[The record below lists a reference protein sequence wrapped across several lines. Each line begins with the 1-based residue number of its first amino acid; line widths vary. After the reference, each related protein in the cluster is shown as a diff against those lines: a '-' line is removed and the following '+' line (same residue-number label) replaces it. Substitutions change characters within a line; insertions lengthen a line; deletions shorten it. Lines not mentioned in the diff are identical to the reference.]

1 MIQVSNLSK
10 SYGTGHT
17 SQLLLDN
24 VSFNINSGERIGLVG
39 RNGHGKTTLLRLI
52 SGEETPD
59 SGAITLPK
67 NYIIG
72 YLQQNIRFIRDTVLE
87 EACLGLRPEHK
98 NDFWRAEKMLSGL
111 GFSQDDMN
119 RNPSV
124 FSGGFQVRLNLA
136 KVLAGEPDLLLLDE
150 PTNYLDIVSIRWLS
164 RLLNSW
170 KNELLLVTHDR
181 SFMDSVTTH
190 TMGIH
195 RRKIKKIEGGTEK
208 LYNQIIQEEEVH
220 EKTRQN
226 DEKRR
231 KEIELFITRFRAKAR
246 LGGLVQSR
254 VKLLDKTRKLEKL
267 EKIKTLEFSFRE
279 EPYTGKWTVE
289 GNQVSFSYNDK
300 TPFLID
306 KFSIV
311 VGKNDRIGV
320 IGRNG
325 KGKTTLLK
333 LLAGKLQPIDGEVK
347 FHPQVKIGYFGQT
360 NIEQLNDNNTVEE
373 EIYYSHPQ
381 KNRQEARDI
390 CGALL
395 FEGDQALKK
404 VSVLS
409 GGEKSRVLI
418 GKLLV
423 SPTHLLLLDEPTN
436 HLDMESCD
444 SLLAALDSYDGAVVI
459 VTHNEM
465 FLNALASR
473 LIIFD
478 KEKISVF
485 EGSYSDFLN
494 DVGWESEEGELK
506 NEKIIN
512 ENSKKALRIARA
524 QANEEKARVLK
535 PLEKKISH
543 LENMISKLEGELHT
557 DNQLL
562 IEASVKSDG
571 ETIAILS
578 KKTHQAQSEIDN
590 LYGELLKLHE
600 DYEKAAQNF

>member
-10 SYGTGHT
+10 SYGLGH
-17 SQLLLDN
+17 LLLDD

-52 SGEETPD
+52 SGEEEPD
-59 SGAITLPK
+59 SGVITIPK

-72 YLQQNIRFIRDTVLE
+72 YLEQRLHFSEDTILK
-87 EACLGLRPEHK
+87 EACLGLRPEHR

-111 GFSQDDMN
+111 GFSMDDMK

-136 KVLAGEPDLLLLDE
+136 KVLAGEPNLLLLDE

-195 RRKIKKIEGGTEK
+195 RRKIKKVAGGTEK
-208 LYNQIIQEEEVH
+208 LYNQIIQEEEIY

-226 DEKRR
+226 DEKKR

-254 VKLLDKTRKLEKL
+254 VKLLDKTQKLNRL

-279 EPYTGKWTVE
+279 ESYTGKWTVE
-289 GNQVSFSYNDK
+289 GNQVSFSYINK
-300 TPFLID
+300 APFLID
-306 KFSIV
+306 KFSII
-311 VGKNDRIGV
+311 VGKNDRIGI

-333 LLAGKLQPIDGEVK
+333 LLAGKLQPLEGEVK
-347 FHPQVKIGYFGQT
+347 THPLVKIGYFGQT
-360 NIEQLNDNNTVEE
+360 NIDLLFDENTVEE
-373 EIYYSHPQ
+373 EIYNAHPD

-390 CGALL
+390 CGAML

-409 GGEKSRVLI
+409 GGEKSRVLL

-465 FLNALASR
+465 FLNALVNR
-473 LIIFD
+473 LIVFD
-478 KEKISVF
+478 KGKITVF
-485 EGSYSDFLN
+485 EGSYNDFLN
-494 DVGWESEEGELK
+494 DVGWESEEGDF
-506 NEKIIN
+506 
-512 ENSKKALRIARA
+512 ENGQTVNLNNKKAIRKARA
-524 QANEEKARVLK
+524 EINEEKSRVLK
-535 PLEKKISH
+535 PIEKKIKL
-543 LENMISKLEGELHT
+543 LENTISCLEEELHK
-557 DNQLL
+557 DKHIL
-562 IEASVKSDG
+562 IEASIKSDG
-571 ETIAILS
+571 ASIAELS
-578 KKTHQAQSEIDN
+578 MKTHQTQSKIDK
-590 LYGELLKLHE
+590 LYEELLQVTE
-600 DYEKAAQNF
+600 DYETAAKKF